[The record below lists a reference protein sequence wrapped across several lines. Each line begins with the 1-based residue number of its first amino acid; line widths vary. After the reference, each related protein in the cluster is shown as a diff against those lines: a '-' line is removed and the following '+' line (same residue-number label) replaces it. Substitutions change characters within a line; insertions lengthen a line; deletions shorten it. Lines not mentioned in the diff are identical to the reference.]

1 MRAVK
6 HRLFTKRMNGSPRR
20 PNSLTRK
27 RACWSSKRTSKH
39 SRGPLNV
46 PSMRARRRST
56 LIEINWPNPKSNWSS
71 TGSWCNRPS
80 RKQRTIGRKSCGCKA
95 ASEYDVF
102 NKVFQALQR
111 CDGRVTD
118 DVTELLQKNVN
129 LRAHYERILKEQW
142 DSFIKEMGQLEEK
155 VSQEKDVALGR

>member
-1 MRAVK
+1 M
-6 HRLFTKRMNGSPRR
+6 
-20 PNSLTRK
+20 
-27 RACWSSKRTSKH
+27 
-39 SRGPLNV
+39 
-46 PSMRARRRST
+46 
-56 LIEINWPNPKSNWSS
+56 
-71 TGSWCNRPS
+71 
-80 RKQRTIGRKSCGCKA
+80 
-95 ASEYDVF
+95 
-102 NKVFQALQR
+102 FQALQR